1 MLLATSGYKPAELQ
15 DCIPCN
21 SKQELQSEVM
31 FLFISKNDI
40 YMCSQIPFYRRE
52 STATLMYHLP
62 NRCFLLCYFYCEEL
76 MCLQIGNR
84 LGDRHI

>member
-1 MLLATSGYKPAELQ
+1 
-15 DCIPCN
+15 
-21 SKQELQSEVM
+21 M
-31 FLFISKNDI
+31 FLLISKNHI

-76 MCLQIGNR
+76 VWLQIGNR
-84 LGDRHI
+84 LGDRHNLVSKRFPIAFLPTYAALHVKFIYIA